1 MIDLTEKLM
10 ELQNSQMKMI
20 EKLQKRAEDL
30 LLKLEADQRKL
41 DEEARRRDR
50 VFSANGRN
58 NEKVKLL
65 CTLH

>member
-10 ELQNSQMKMI
+10 EMQNSQMTMM

-41 DEEARRRDR
+41 DEEAHRRDQEFFLR
-50 VFSANGRN
+50 MA
-58 NEKVKLL
+58 EIMKK
-65 CTLH
+65 